1 MWPLIFSPVLVKQ
14 VDCPSGTVSKLQD
27 LFEIAI
33 GAGVHLDQIDDEC
46 SEGEEAQENISK
58 NIDIKFNLEY

>member
-1 MWPLIFSPVLVKQ
+1 
-14 VDCPSGTVSKLQD
+14 